1 MFDSVLWKE
10 FFQKSLLSDCI
21 FCTGIIFISW
31 AAVCN
36 MFRGNGYG
44 TVLQFLFFWSHMFV
58 SILAACSN
66 CQGTISLAFALYF
79 INEPLFEFIQLIQTQ
94 FKKWLQPTRLRLLF
108 ECRRL
113 AFRRTRWPRKALLR
127 ATTYLSPL
135 FLSKMKDAD
144 LDLQDKGRVKFKCW
158 SWVQSCASGML
169 LFKSF
174 HSLITT
180 VPSAIFNFFCQI
192 FCEVIGALKLV
203 SLSHISTRKAVI
215 LLLLVFLLNCTV
227 ATAMDAETSQSSG
240 GANTV
245 VGAAFV
251 ASKMVSET
259 SNVCLFKELENV
271 AIHKNPIKLWNFFF
285 VNVHSF
291 LAN

>member
-1 MFDSVLWKE
+1 
-10 FFQKSLLSDCI
+10 
-21 FCTGIIFISW
+21 
-31 AAVCN
+31 
-36 MFRGNGYG
+36 
-44 TVLQFLFFWSHMFV
+44 
-58 SILAACSN
+58 
-66 CQGTISLAFALYF
+66 
-79 INEPLFEFIQLIQTQ
+79 
-94 FKKWLQPTRLRLLF
+94 
-108 ECRRL
+108 
-113 AFRRTRWPRKALLR
+113 
-127 ATTYLSPL
+127 
-135 FLSKMKDAD
+135 MKDAD

-227 ATAMDAETSQSSG
+227 ATAMDAETSQSSSG
-240 GANTV
+240 SANTV
-245 VGAAFV
+245 VGAAFI

-271 AIHKNPIKLWNFFF
+271 AIHKNPIKLWNFFLLMCIR
-285 VNVHSF
+285 F
-291 LAN
+291 LLTSLSDPPPSLVS

>member
-1 MFDSVLWKE
+1 MGMGP
-10 FFQKSLLSDCI
+10 
-21 FCTGIIFISW
+21 FCNF
-31 AAVCN
+31 
-36 MFRGNGYG
+36 Y
-44 TVLQFLFFWSHMFV
+44 LSHMFV

-245 VGAAFV
+245 QVDSTLSSSQSIFDPPNGPSYADVHVCQSDEICTITRTLSIQFV
-251 ASKMVSET
+251 PARVRIPVT
-259 SNVCLFKELENV
+259 LGVQRQKEPRRELY
-271 AIHKNPIKLWNFFF
+271 PRTWM
-285 VNVHSF
+285 
-291 LAN
+291 